1 MQTEYK
7 TNYNAEVINR
17 ILLLLRIVDRKKDLV
32 KLQFGEYISLGRV
45 ESGKRQLA
53 SHAKRILKF

>member
-1 MQTEYK
+1 MQIEYK
-7 TNYNAEVINR
+7 TNYNAEVINK
-17 ILLLLRIVDRKKDLV
+17 ILLLRIVDRKKDLV

-53 SHAKRILKF
+53 SHAKRIIKF

>member
-1 MQTEYK
+1 MQIEYK

-17 ILLLLRIVDRKKDLV
+17 ILLLRIVDRKKDLV